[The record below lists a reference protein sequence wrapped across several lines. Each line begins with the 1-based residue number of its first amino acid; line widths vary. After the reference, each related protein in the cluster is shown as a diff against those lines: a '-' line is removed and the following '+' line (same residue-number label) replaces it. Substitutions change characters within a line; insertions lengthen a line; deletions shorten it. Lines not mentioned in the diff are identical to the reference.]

1 MAFYLLKRIE
11 SEWFI
16 VKKQTSYLLAAIT
29 LVLIVLSVS
38 LYISGRNNL
47 NELNDVQA
55 MLLEVTTERD
65 NLLAE
70 KKQWEAD
77 KLLLGKS
84 IGNVKTVLIDALSDL
99 DKVSSAIGAE
109 VLEVEKLLEPKPT
122 AAPAAEEKK
131 EPAKSEEPAKADKA
145 AVEAEK
151 PKDAATDKPKE
162 EKAPTDKPKDEKVPT
177 DKPKEEKAPADKP
190 KDDKTQTDK
199 PEAKVEPAKTDKTEA
214 KDKPSEA
221 PKKDTPEKEKPA
233 TESTKKP

>member
-1 MAFYLLKRIE
+1 M
-11 SEWFI
+11 
-16 VKKQTSYLLAAIT
+16 KKQTSYLLAAIT

-131 EPAKSEEPAKADKA
+131 EPVKSEEPAKADKA
-145 AVEAEK
+145 AVETEK
-151 PKDAATDKPKE
+151 PKDATDKPKE
-162 EKAPTDKPKDEKVPT
+162 EKAPTDKPKDEKAPT

-190 KDDKTQTDK
+190 KDDKAPTDK

-233 TESTKKP
+233 TEPTKKP